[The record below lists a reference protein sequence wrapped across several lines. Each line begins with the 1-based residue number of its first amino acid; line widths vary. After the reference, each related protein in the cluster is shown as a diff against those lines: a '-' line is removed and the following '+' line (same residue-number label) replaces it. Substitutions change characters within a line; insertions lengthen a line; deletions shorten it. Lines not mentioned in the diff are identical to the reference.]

1 MADMQTDTD
10 FPGVSVERR
19 GAVTIARM
27 DRGENR
33 FHPELLDA
41 LESVLDAIEDDDQ
54 PSALVITGAGKFF
67 SNGLD
72 LEYMGANPDQAE
84 ATLARVHAVF
94 GRVLALEVPTVA
106 AINGHAFAAGAMLAL
121 AFDVAVMRED
131 RGYVCLPEADLGLP
145 FTPGMNALITARLD
159 PAVAHRAMVTA
170 HRFTGED
177 ALAAGIVA
185 ELAPEDEVLDRA
197 VAHAEALAGKPRD
210 SLGEIKRGM
219 YAGAIATLAAP

>member
-1 MADMQTDTD
+1 MADMNIDID
-10 FPGVSVERR
+10 IPGVSVDRR
-19 GAVTIARM
+19 GAVTIVRI

-33 FHPELLDA
+33 FHPAMLDA
-41 LESVLDAIEDDDQ
+41 IESVLDAIEDDDQ
-54 PSALVITGAGKFF
+54 PCALVLTGTGKFF

-72 LEYMGANPDQAE
+72 
-84 ATLARVHAVF
+84 H
-94 GRVLALEVPTVA
+94 
-106 AINGHAFAAGAMLAL
+106 
-121 AFDVAVMRED
+121 
-131 RGYVCLPEADLGLP
+131 
-145 FTPGMNALITARLD
+145 ALITARLD